1 MSAFASLELT
11 RVLFIAALVLV
22 LMGAVAVLGSANAM
36 KRVAG
41 MVVAQIGALIAL
53 AALGSPEALLGA
65 GALVVFAQTALGAA
79 LVVRLQEG
87 YGETEIHGLD
97 AADEASEPLEP
108 AA

>member
-1 MSAFASLELT
+1 MSAIVGLELT
-11 RVLFIAALVLV
+11 RALFIAALVLV
-22 LMGAVAVLGSANAM
+22 SMGAVAVLGSANAL

-53 AALGSPEALLGA
+53 AALGAPQALLSV
-65 GALVVFAQTALGAA
+65 GALVAFAQTALGVA

-87 YGETEIHGLD
+87 YGEVEMHGID
-97 AADEASEPLEP
+97 AADAASEPTEP